1 MLSVVC
7 SFGSSQRTI
16 IAEIPWTR
24 IMSGSRCWAGS
35 NLQVSTQL
43 LGPKMISSF
52 ARQNRSKDHQHAP
65 YVLGSYTFLFL
76 PFFTLTVTSFLFLGV
91 NTIKFKPR
99 FSFEVNYN
107 TKKKITSSWLD
118 CICARLISER
128 YWKTNIYGK
137 IFIFSLYSTQK
148 ACLLR
153 VLISHF
159 GLGKE
164 KCLLQANSKWSCYT
178 FFPHNFQFCLHFCSM
193 H

>member
-1 MLSVVC
+1 MC
-7 SFGSSQRTI
+7 
-16 IAEIPWTR
+16 
-24 IMSGSRCWAGS
+24 C
-35 NLQVSTQL
+35 QVL
-43 LGPKMISSF
+43 SSF

-65 YVLGSYTFLFL
+65 YVLGSYIFLFL